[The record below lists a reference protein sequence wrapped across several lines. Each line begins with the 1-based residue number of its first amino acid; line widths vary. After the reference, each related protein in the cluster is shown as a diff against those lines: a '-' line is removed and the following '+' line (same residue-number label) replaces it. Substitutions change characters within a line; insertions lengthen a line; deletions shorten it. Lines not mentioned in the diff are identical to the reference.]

1 MNEYEWCSFVV
12 NFFLQNM
19 TLLDSLCSF
28 KCFCI
33 NHTNYADLYPI
44 NAVNTPI
51 FFYYDLI
58 TSIHC

>member
-44 NAVNTPI
+44 NAINTPI
-51 FFYYDLI
+51 FLI
-58 TSIHC
+58 MI